1 MLFPSATVVAAM
13 VLTFSS
19 AGTSSIAT
27 RTATRGAP
35 QSSAPSINVAGLWA
49 PKKTSKPKPARDDD
63 DSREEE
69 LLKPRNPTN
78 GGGGGGSAPKTKRR
92 PIKMD
97 ESAEEGGDEEAEEG
111 GDDEDEDKPKVVK
124 RRKRVVEEE
133 EEDEAPEPL
142 SSQPSV
148 IPRLINVGIA
158 PAIIRR
164 SFAFN
169 EASLQGD
176 AGVRMG
182 FQLAAESFPLVTR
195 PNGWYRTIGLGLV
208 YEKEYGDATHD
219 AAGGMFNGYPF
230 NQSRFGFDLRFAIP
244 AGDWVIVMPAIGYG
258 VVGADLQR
266 PNPTTPTN
274 CTAASAMDPCFGDVH
289 SSFVSIDV
297 HIRVGLSPTMAVSL
311 AGGYLQGLHVTR
323 GMDQIT
329 AEGNAS
335 MKGFHVEA
343 GPMLMLQDWLALQ
356 ATANF
361 RRYGYAFQPTSGT
374 SFSYRSAA
382 DTYYGVIAGLAIF
395 TK

>member
-1 MLFPSATVVAAM
+1 
-13 VLTFSS
+13 
-19 AGTSSIAT
+19 
-27 RTATRGAP
+27 
-35 QSSAPSINVAGLWA
+35 
-49 PKKTSKPKPARDDD
+49 
-63 DSREEE
+63 
-69 LLKPRNPTN
+69 
-78 GGGGGGSAPKTKRR
+78 
-92 PIKMD
+92 MD
-97 ESAEEGGDEEAEEG
+97 ESGDESDDEAEEG
-111 GDDEDEDKPKVVK
+111 GDDEDEAKVVK

-133 EEDEAPEPL
+133 EEDEAPDPIA
-142 SSQPSV
+142 SQPSV
-148 IPRLINVGIA
+148 IPRLVNVGIA
-158 PAIIRR
+158 PAIMRR
-164 SFAFN
+164 SFSFN

-176 AGVRMG
+176 SGVRMG
-182 FQLAAESFPLVTR
+182 FQLAVESFPLVTR
-195 PNGWYRTIGLGLV
+195 PNGWFRTIGVGAV

-219 AAGGMFNGYPF
+219 GAGGMFNGYPF

-258 VVGADLQR
+258 LVGADLQR

-289 SSFVSIDV
+289 ASYVSIDV
-297 HIRVGLSPTMAVSL
+297 HIRMGLTPTMAVSL
-311 AGGYLQGLHVTR
+311 AGGYLQGLQVTR

-361 RRYGYAFQPTSGT
+361 RRYGYAFQPATGT